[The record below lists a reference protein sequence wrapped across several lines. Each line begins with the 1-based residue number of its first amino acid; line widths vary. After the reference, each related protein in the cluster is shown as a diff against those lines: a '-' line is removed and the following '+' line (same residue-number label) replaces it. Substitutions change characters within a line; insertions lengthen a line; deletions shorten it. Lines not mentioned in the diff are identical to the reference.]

1 MKIGIIGSQSVGKS
15 TLMTAL
21 KSEKAFNDFHF
32 CDEIA
37 RRIRSYNIP
46 INEQGTDITQ
56 KLIMQE
62 HITNVFMYDKMIT
75 DRTALDCLVYGIYL
89 HNQGKISHESMQF
102 MLSAFDRVWK
112 LYDLVFYIRPEF
124 DIVPDGI
131 RSTNVE
137 MRNEVDALFTKII
150 EEKNLKVVLVSGSVR
165 ERVNTVMDSF
175 LNFGGFTIVDD
186 EIQSGI
192 SKPIGLNPLK
202 YDELGLPIV
211 NNPPPMP
218 KVKPTKT
225 PNEVSSWP
233 IDRLMMSDDY
243 GYAVPGMIIQNDGVE
258 NKWVHQ
264 GSMMPIGCVYNPTLA
279 DDNTAQMKKEAE
291 GKLLIQRMFGAKND

>member
-1 MKIGIIGSQSVGKS
+1 MRIGIIGSQSVGKS

-21 KSEKAFNDFHF
+21 KSEKSFNDFHF

-89 HNQGKISHESMQF
+89 HNQGKISNEIMHF
-102 MLSAFDRVWK
+102 MNLAFEKVWA
-112 LYDLVFYIRPEF
+112 LYDIVYYIRPEF

-150 EEKNLKVVLVSGSVR
+150 EERNLKVITVSGSVR
-165 ERVNTVMDSF
+165 ERVNKVMDSF
-175 LNFGGFTIVDD
+175 LNFGGLDFEDD
-186 EIQSGI
+186 N
-192 SKPIGLNPLK
+192 KPIGPNPAK
-202 YDELGLPIV
+202 YSGWVLP
-211 NNPPPMP
+211 PADQLFTSL
-218 KVKPTKT
+218 VKPTKT
-225 PNEVSSWP
+225 PTDINDPLNAVVQYDGKYNNCVSLGNMTP
-233 IDRLMMSDDY
+233 
-243 GYAVPGMIIQNDGVE
+243 NGV
-258 NKWVHQ
+258 
-264 GSMMPIGCVYNPTLA
+264 VYDPTLS
-279 DDNTAQMKKEAE
+279 DNNISTARLKKEAE
-291 GKLLIQRMFGAKND
+291 GRSIIQKMFGAK